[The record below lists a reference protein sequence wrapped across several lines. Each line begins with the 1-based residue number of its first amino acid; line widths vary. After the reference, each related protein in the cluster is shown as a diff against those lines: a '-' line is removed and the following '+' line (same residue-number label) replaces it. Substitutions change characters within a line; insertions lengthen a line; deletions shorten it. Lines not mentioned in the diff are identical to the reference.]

1 MIRET
6 LDEYS
11 FNIIDYSS
19 NCDVDQLLSDLFNED
34 TRVKRPSFTSNKSQN
49 SKGKEYTIKLSSN
62 TSSKNTTHSS
72 SEECISLNSDDFF
85 NSKLSLPVKNQEMI
99 FLIKKE
105 KKRYSKES
113 NREAVRRFRERQK
126 EEYKSI
132 VTENIFLK
140 KKLLKMNNETSLNSD
155 LHLKHLVNS
164 IVTPDFKEWIGIESL
179 EYISSSSFVDMIT
192 SKLQESS
199 ERCSKFYFISQKI
212 INLLSSFHELKKICE

>member
-6 LDEYS
+6 LDENS

-34 TRVKRPSFTSNKSQN
+34 TRIKRPSFTSNKSQN
-49 SKGKEYTIKLSSN
+49 SKGKEFRITRSSN
-62 TSSKNTTHSS
+62 ISSKNTENSS
-72 SEECISLNSDDFF
+72 SEECISLNSDEFF
-85 NSKLSLPVKNQEMI
+85 SSNLSPPVKNQEKI

-105 KKRYSKES
+105 KKRYTKES

-140 KKLLKMNNETSLNSD
+140 RKISKMTNEVILNSD
-155 LHLKHLVNS
+155 MHLKRLVNS
-164 IVTPDFKEWIGIESL
+164 IVTTDFKEWIGLDSL
-179 EYISSSSFVDMIT
+179 EYISSSTFIDMIK
-192 SKLQESS
+192 SKLQESN
-199 ERCSKFYFISQKI
+199 EKCSKFYFISQKI